1 MSIEP
6 ALGSQHPYG
15 PPAPAPAP
23 APEPKTN
30 TMDVLRERARLREE
44 REAAEARAAE
54 LERRRKIA
62 AHRLER
68 TSQPEAAYGADAA
81 APSTH
86 ATRSRGKSRGTAN
99 ELAHQVWTSE
109 EAREA
114 RRRYGDLK
122 QQVAHLEA
130 ETRKAAARATKLRE
144 LEKAMGMAEAA
155 ATHHVPHA
163 ASLGAVVDAAT
174 RASID

>member
-1 MSIEP
+1 
-6 ALGSQHPYG
+6 
-15 PPAPAPAP
+15 
-23 APEPKTN
+23 
-30 TMDVLRERARLREE
+30 MDVLRERARLREE
-44 REAAEARAAE
+44 REAAEARAVE

-68 TSQPEAAYGADAA
+68 TSQPEAAYT
-81 APSTH
+81 APMPQRHST
-86 ATRSRGKSRGTAN
+86 ATTRSRGKSRGTAN

-155 ATHHVPHA
+155 ATHHVPRA
-163 ASLGAVVDAAT
+163 ASLGAVVDAAA
-174 RASID
+174 RVSID